1 MAGDGWTRVS
11 TKKRGRERSSDEE
24 GGIFFPDSGIENNF
38 VNKRHSYYEGD
49 QTGEE
54 KNSWGG
60 NKKSETEHIEQRKNI
75 SEHTEQEM
83 RRDLKP
89 SEQGGSKNSE
99 SRKRKAEQKERMLR
113 HTLEQ
118 EQKKINIEIDAIE
131 EIPPEN
137 YDGRS
142 RKMSKTTNP
151 TNNFYPNDRKVGRKM
166 LLDENRRSSMPER
179 MDRRRLWTKATIAS
193 TNIKDKNS
201 QKEVQFTPEEL
212 DHLSKLALRLHLN
225 GIDINTMEL
234 STQDNKKKCN
244 LKELLVSP
252 EIRRQM
258 EDWKEDSWEEFNIL
272 NVESELPSR
281 QGDINQKAAARSDYE
296 ATERDTII
304 DVPPVLYGKLK
315 GVHAKVLVDQG
326 AKVTVISQK
335 FAEANGVG
343 WSRLHAPVKL
353 SMAN

>member
-1 MAGDGWTRVS
+1 
-11 TKKRGRERSSDEE
+11 
-24 GGIFFPDSGIENNF
+24 
-38 VNKRHSYYEGD
+38 
-49 QTGEE
+49 
-54 KNSWGG
+54 
-60 NKKSETEHIEQRKNI
+60 
-75 SEHTEQEM
+75 
-83 RRDLKP
+83 
-89 SEQGGSKNSE
+89 
-99 SRKRKAEQKERMLR
+99 
-113 HTLEQ
+113 
-118 EQKKINIEIDAIE
+118 
-131 EIPPEN
+131 
-137 YDGRS
+137 
-142 RKMSKTTNP
+142 
-151 TNNFYPNDRKVGRKM
+151 
-166 LLDENRRSSMPER
+166 MPER